1 MERTTKD
8 QTASPIPTSEPKISR
23 QANQTSERL
32 TMDSLGNPENQGH
45 NTVKFDG
52 PTDEYLEAFADVL

>member
-1 MERTTKD
+1 MEKPSKD
-8 QTASPIPTSEPKISR
+8 ETHAPVSTIAPQISG

-32 TMDSLGNPENQGH
+32 TMDSLGNPEIQGH